1 MEKATEEI
9 TRREAKSVL
18 EKGCG
23 HHDFIGIGGGNVFI
37 LWWPSLEYDAARE
50 KVVLDE
56 LEELTLV
63 NGRGF
68 EHLFVRGGHGEED
81 EISSEE

>member
-1 MEKATEEI
+1 
-9 TRREAKSVL
+9 
-18 EKGCG
+18 
-23 HHDFIGIGGGNVFI
+23 
-37 LWWPSLEYDAARE
+37 LEYDAARE
-50 KVVLDE
+50 KVVLDD
-56 LEELTLV
+56 LEELALV